1 MATSA
6 ARFAAVPRTLLPDWV
21 AEAGFVAFLLVV
33 FVGVEPFA
41 VRDYATLAIGES
53 GFAGEGDSIR
63 QILYLAS
70 LATIGLAAFDKRGIR
85 ALFGVPLPL
94 AMLLIWCCA
103 SALWAAAPG
112 VTFRRAGLEFVVV
125 ASAILSVDTLG
136 FERSLKLLRNV
147 LALVLIAN
155 WISIPIV
162 PQAVHLPGEMDPSL
176 VGNWRGMFF
185 HKNIAGSTTALSAVI
200 FLYYAIERKSLP
212 DLALFA
218 GAVVFTI
225 MTHSKSS
232 IGLLPV
238 AIFLG
243 SVYRLAWRRDIDRVI
258 VSVVVGLVVIAG
270 ITLAVIDSDVIAR
283 ALENPDEFTG
293 RAEIWQGEIA
303 FIRDHLLLGSG
314 FGTFADTGAAS
325 PLRDYVSA
333 VWVLNISHGH
343 NAYLQLFVTIG
354 GIGFV
359 LAMIAFVIQ
368 PFGVFVRMKPEALT
382 LAAPLFT
389 IFAFMVL
396 HNMLESDFLEGDGPA
411 WVIFLISLAL
421 LRHLPE
427 AASEKFV
434 PRSAVTAWLAK

>member
-1 MATSA
+1 MGASA
-6 ARFAAVPRTLLPDWV
+6 ARFAPVPRTLLPIWV
-21 AEAGFVAFLLVV
+21 AEAGFVLFMLLV
-33 FVGVEPFA
+33 FVGIAPFN
-41 VRDYATLAIGES
+41 VRDFQTLAIGES

-70 LATIGLAAFDKRGIR
+70 LGMISLAAFDRRGIR
-85 ALFGVPLPL
+85 AFFGVPLPL

-112 VTFRRAGLEFVVV
+112 VTFRRAGLEIVVV

-136 FERSLKLLRNV
+136 FERSFKLLRNV

-155 WISIPIV
+155 WISIPII
-162 PQAVHLPGEMDPSL
+162 PQAVHQAGEMDPSL

-200 FLYYAIERKSLP
+200 FLYYAIEQKSWR
-212 DLALFA
+212 DLALFF
-218 GAVVFTI
+218 GACGFLI

-238 AIFLG
+238 AILCG
-243 SVYRLAWRRDIDRVI
+243 SVYRLAWKRSLDRAI
-258 VSVVVGLVVIAG
+258 VSICVITIIVAG
-270 ITLAVIDSDVIAR
+270 IAVALINSDLITR

-293 RAEIWQGEIA
+293 RAQIWQAEIA
-303 FIRDHLLLGSG
+303 FIHDHLLLGSG
-314 FGTFADTGAAS
+314 YGTFADTGAAS
-325 PLRDYVSA
+325 PLRNYVAA
-333 VWVLNISHGH
+333 VWVQQISHGH
-343 NAYLQLFVTIG
+343 NAYLQLTVTVG
-354 GIGFV
+354 LVGLA

-368 PFGVFVRMKPEALT
+368 PFIKFVTMKPFALE

-389 IFAFMVL
+389 IFCFMIL
-396 HNMLESDFLEGDGPA
+396 HNCLESDFLEGDGPA
-411 WVIFLISLAL
+411 WVIFLISLGL

-427 AASEKFV
+427 AAETRF
-434 PRSAVTAWLAK
+434 RSAVTAWLAK